1 MSQIEMAV
9 ILQLEISSIMV
20 EHEVMSHCRERL
32 ISYAANPSRVLLQDI
47 CPNHTHYVILPG
59 SRDEYEM
66 ILYPILFRSPG
77 LFRIYLIDAL
87 CFS

>member
-47 CPNHTHYVILPG
+47 CPKHYVILPG
-59 SRDEYEM
+59 SCDEYEM
-66 ILYPILFRSPG
+66 ILYPTLFRSPG